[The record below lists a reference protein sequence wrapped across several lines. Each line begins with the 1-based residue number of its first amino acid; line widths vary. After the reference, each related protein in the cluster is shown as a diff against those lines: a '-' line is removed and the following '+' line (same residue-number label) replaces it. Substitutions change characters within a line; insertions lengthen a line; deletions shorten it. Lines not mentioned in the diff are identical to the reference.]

1 MTEAELK
8 VLKDKLVKAEE
19 LQTKITTTQERIKKI
34 NAEISTQQD
43 GSGELNIRLHLFPVV
58 PYKKVYDTDE
68 VTNKE
73 IINLGEFMIDALQKR
88 IDKWKAELEKI

>member
-8 VLKDKLVKAEE
+8 VLKDKLVKADE

-34 NAEISTQQD
+34 NFEISTQQD
-43 GSGELNIRLHLFPVV
+43 GSGELNIRLHTFPVV
-58 PYKKVYDTDE
+58 PYEKVYGTDE

-73 IINLGEFMIDALQKR
+73 SINLGEIMIDALQKR

>member
-8 VLKDKLVKAEE
+8 VLKDKLAKADE
-19 LQTKITTTQERIKKI
+19 LQTKITTTQEKIKKI

-43 GSGELNIRLHLFPVV
+43 GSGELNIRLHFFHVV
-58 PYKKVYDTDE
+58 PYEKVYDTDE